1 MPLREYARKRD
12 FTRTPEPR
20 GRPHATPNGA
30 GAFVIQKH
38 AASRLHWDFRLELD
52 GVLKSWAVPKGPSLD
67 PADKRLAMHVEDH
80 PVEYGD
86 FEGVIP
92 KGEYGGGTVMLWD
105 RGTWTPVGDPHEGYR
120 KGSLKFTLD
129 GERLHGGWAL
139 VRMRGR
145 GERDDDRTWL
155 LIKEKDAAARAGWD
169 AARIEG
175 KAKSVASDRTMYQI
189 AAAQDRVWHS
199 KDAPWEGPS
208 TPPAA
213 KARGA
218 RAKPAG
224 PASPR
229 RAAALPRFVPP
240 ELATLVSEAPEGDD
254 WVHEIKFDGYRI
266 LARLEDGRARLM
278 SRNDKDWTAR
288 FPDVAG
294 AVARL
299 SARRALIDGEV
310 VVLMPDGTSSFQG
323 LQNLLNGE
331 RRGELVYMVFDLLHL
346 DGRDLTTL
354 PLEERK
360 AALRAL
366 VVERAAGVVRYSAH
380 VVGGGVEFLRQACRL
395 RLEGAV
401 AKRRDAPYRSGRG
414 RDWLKVKCGRRQEVV
429 IGGFTRGEGSR
440 VGLGALLVG
449 VHEGPRLVF
458 AGKVGTGF
466 DAKSLRALTARLAKL
481 ERRDSPFDPAP
492 RMPGARWVKPELVAE
507 VAFTEWTSDGKM
519 RHPSFQGLREDKP
532 AADVTREVETG
543 ASVAR
548 RRGAAEDASP
558 ARAGTRVR
566 GARRSRR
573 APAASASAP
582 ALAGDGPTVGGV
594 RLTHPDRVFFPNPR
608 ITKLDL
614 ARYYESIAEW
624 ILPHLAGR
632 PTTLV
637 RCPDGIDGQCF
648 YQRHAGP
655 GAAGGALRRVKV
667 SGHKGDALVVDSL
680 AGLISVVQL
689 GILEIHTWNATTD
702 ELERPDRIVLDLDP
716 GPGVTWRRVIE
727 AARLVHRMLE
737 RVGLESFVKTSGGK
751 GLHVVAPLSPG
762 ATWDETG
769 AFTRAVAE
777 TLARHQPDRFTAT
790 MAKAARPGKIYVDYL
805 RNRRAATTVAA
816 YSTRA
821 RAGAPVSMPVAWDE
835 ISPRVTAERFTV
847 ETVPARLAA
856 RRADPWIG
864 YLKVR
869 QRLPAGSVE
878 DAAVSR

>member
-1 MPLREYARKRD
+1 MPGGKLDIATYNRKRD
-12 FTRTPEPR
+12 FSKTKEPK
-20 GRPHATPNGA
+20 GRKLKGK
-30 GAFVIQKH
+30 GDSFVVQKH
-38 AASRLHWDFRLELD
+38 DASRLHWDFRLELD

-145 GERDDDRTWL
+145 GERDDDRTSL

-175 KAKSVASDRTMYQI
+175 KAKSVASDRTMDQI

-240 ELATLVSEAPEGDD
+240 EAATLVSEAPEGDD

-294 AVARL
+294 AAAGP

-310 VVLMPDGTSSFQG
+310 VVLMPDGTSSFQA

-346 DGRDLTTL
+346 DGRDPTTL
-354 PLEERK
+354 PLEGGK
-360 AALRAL
+360 AAPRAL
-366 VVERAAGVVRYSAH
+366 VVERAAGVVPHRAH
-380 VVGGGVEFLRQACRL
+380 GVGGGVEFLRQACRL

-429 IGGFTRGEGSR
+429 IGGFTRGEGS
-440 VGLGALLVG
+440 
-449 VHEGPRLVF
+449 
-458 AGKVGTGF
+458 
-466 DAKSLRALTARLAKL
+466 
-481 ERRDSPFDPAP
+481 
-492 RMPGARWVKPELVAE
+492 
-507 VAFTEWTSDGKM
+507 
-519 RHPSFQGLREDKP
+519 
-532 AADVTREVETG
+532 
-543 ASVAR
+543 
-548 RRGAAEDASP
+548 
-558 ARAGTRVR
+558 
-566 GARRSRR
+566 
-573 APAASASAP
+573 
-582 ALAGDGPTVGGV
+582 
-594 RLTHPDRVFFPNPR
+594 
-608 ITKLDL
+608 
-614 ARYYESIAEW
+614 
-624 ILPHLAGR
+624 
-632 PTTLV
+632 
-637 RCPDGIDGQCF
+637 
-648 YQRHAGP
+648 
-655 GAAGGALRRVKV
+655 
-667 SGHKGDALVVDSL
+667 
-680 AGLISVVQL
+680 
-689 GILEIHTWNATTD
+689 
-702 ELERPDRIVLDLDP
+702 
-716 GPGVTWRRVIE
+716 
-727 AARLVHRMLE
+727 
-737 RVGLESFVKTSGGK
+737 
-751 GLHVVAPLSPG
+751 
-762 ATWDETG
+762 
-769 AFTRAVAE
+769 
-777 TLARHQPDRFTAT
+777 
-790 MAKAARPGKIYVDYL
+790 
-805 RNRRAATTVAA
+805 
-816 YSTRA
+816 
-821 RAGAPVSMPVAWDE
+821 
-835 ISPRVTAERFTV
+835 
-847 ETVPARLAA
+847 
-856 RRADPWIG
+856 
-864 YLKVR
+864 
-869 QRLPAGSVE
+869 
-878 DAAVSR
+878 

>member
-20 GRPHATPNGA
+20 GRPHGA
-30 GAFVIQKH
+30 RSGAAAFVIQKH

-92 KGEYGGGTVMLWD
+92 AGEYGGGTVMLWD
-105 RGTWTPVGDPHEGYR
+105 RGTWTPVGDAREGYR
-120 KGSLKFTLD
+120 KGSLKFRLD
-129 GERLHGGWAL
+129 GERLQGGWAL

-145 GERDDDRTWL
+145 SERDGDRTWL
-155 LIKEKDAAARAGWD
+155 LIKEKDGAARAGWD
-169 AARIEG
+169 AGKIEG
-175 KAKSVASDRTMYQI
+175 KAKSVASDRTMEQI
-189 AAAQDRVWHS
+189 AAAKDRVWHA

-208 TPPAA
+208 APPAA
-213 KARGA
+213 GARAA
-218 RAKPAG
+218 RAKPAT
-224 PASPR
+224 AA
-229 RAAALPRFVPP
+229 RAARAKPAAAPATRGRAGALPRFVPP
-240 ELATLVSEAPEGDD
+240 ELATLVSEAPEGNE
-254 WVHEIKFDGYRI
+254 WLHEIKFDGYRI
-266 LARLEDGRARLM
+266 LARLEDGRVRLM

-288 FPDVAG
+288 LPEVAE

-299 SARRALIDGEV
+299 PARRALIDGEV
-310 VVLMPDGTSSFQG
+310 VVLQPDGTSSFQA
-323 LQNLLNGE
+323 LQNLMQGE
-331 RRGELVYMVFDLLHL
+331 RRGELAYMVFDLLHV
-346 DGRDLTTL
+346 DGRDLTGL

-360 AALRAL
+360 AALGEL
-366 VVERAAGVVRYSAH
+366 VGEKASGTVRYSAH

-395 RLEGAV
+395 HLEGAV

-449 VHEGPRLVF
+449 VREGPRLVF

-466 DAKSLRALTARLAKL
+466 DAKSLRALTSRLEKL

-492 RMPGARWVKPELVAE
+492 RIAGARWVKPELVAE

-532 AADVTREVETG
+532 PTEVRREVET
-543 ASVAR
+543 APS
-548 RRGAAEDASP
+548 
-558 ARAGTRVR
+558 ARAGD
-566 GARRSRR
+566 GA
-573 APAASASAP
+573 
-582 ALAGDGPTVGGV
+582 TVGGV
-594 RLTHPDRVFFPNPR
+594 RLTHPDRVLFPKPR
-608 ITKLDL
+608 TTKLDL

-655 GAAGGALRRVKV
+655 GAAGGALRRVKIR
-667 SGHKGDALVVDSL
+667 GQKGEGLVVDSVD
-680 AGLISVVQL
+680 GLISTVQL

-702 ELERPDRIVLDLDP
+702 DLERPDRIVLDLDP
-716 GPGVTWRRVIE
+716 GPGVTWARVIE
-727 AARLVHRMLE
+727 AARLVHGMLE
-737 RVGLESFVKTSGGK
+737 RVGLESFVKSSGGK
-751 GLHVVAPLSPG
+751 GLHVVAPLTPG
-762 ATWDETG
+762 ASWDETG

-777 TLARHQPDRFTAT
+777 TLARRQPDRYTAT
-790 MAKAARPGKIYVDYL
+790 MAKTARPGKIYVDYL

-816 YSTRA
+816 FSTRA
-821 RAGAPVSMPVAWDE
+821 RAGAPVSMPLAWDE
-835 ISPRVTAERFTV
+835 LSPRVTADRFTV
-847 ETVPARLAA
+847 ATVPSRLAA
-856 RRADPWIG
+856 RREDPWRG
-864 YLKVR
+864 YLKVG
-869 QRLPAGSVE
+869 QRLPEGSLE
-878 DAAVSR
+878 DALPG